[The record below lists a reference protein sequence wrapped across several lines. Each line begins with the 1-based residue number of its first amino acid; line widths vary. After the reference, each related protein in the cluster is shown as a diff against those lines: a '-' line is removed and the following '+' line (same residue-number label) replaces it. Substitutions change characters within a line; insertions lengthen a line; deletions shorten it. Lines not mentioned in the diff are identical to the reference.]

1 MNGTQRGGREGGAA
15 ERGKQGK
22 MRDRQT
28 DRHRERKRDRD
39 RERQGQRDRQTDR
52 DREIDRDAER
62 GDRQGENAVGGGWG
76 ELEGGKTEGGL
87 REDIYA
93 SRCLSFSL
101 TDLNNTGDCGEG
113 NSDVATT
120 TLFNANI
127 TRELT
132 A

>member
-1 MNGTQRGGREGGAA
+1 MNGTQRGGGRE
-15 ERGKQGK
+15 RKTGK
-22 MRDRQT
+22 DERQT
-28 DRHRERKRDRD
+28 DRQTQREK
-39 RERQGQRDRQTDR
+39 ERQRQRETGTERQTDR
-52 DREIDRDAER
+52 QRQRDRDAER